1 MLAISITLY
10 NDVSGSVSCR
20 DGKPSFDRGHA
31 TLLPEGIRKIG
42 LFLANQGAAS
52 CRIQAY
58 TSIWKIKVNMNED
71 VPQKLGKAL
80 CQWTPLSEKREE
92 KMLVGPIVRNSFA
105 LKMKSAKCPVDPD
118 WQPPVDIVECEDE
131 FIIKVELPGIRHD
144 QVCVKLD
151 GSIITISGKRE
162 PETEGQ
168 TFQRVERQYGTFT
181 RSFTVPESTIRDE
194 VKADYRNGLLRVHLP
209 KDPAGKTRSINVAF
223 EPVAR

>member
-1 MLAISITLY
+1 
-10 NDVSGSVSCR
+10 
-20 DGKPSFDRGHA
+20 
-31 TLLPEGIRKIG
+31 LLPEGIRKIG

-58 TSIWKIKVNMNED
+58 ASTWKIKVNMNGD
-71 VPQKLGKAL
+71 ASLKVGKAL

-92 KMLVGPIVRNSFA
+92 KILLGPILRNNFA
-105 LKMKSAKCPVDPD
+105 SKMKSARCSAEPD

-144 QVCVKLD
+144 QVRVKLD

-168 TFQRVERQYGTFT
+168 TFQRVERQYGTFA
-181 RSFTVPESTIRDE
+181 RSFTLPESTMRDE
-194 VKADYRNGLLRVHLP
+194 VKADYKNGLLRVHLP
-209 KDPAGKTRSINVAF
+209 KDPAGKTRSIDVAF
-223 EPVAR
+223 EPVTR